1 MTEPVITFEK
11 CNSPESARE
20 IAKLGQLEIGYI
32 IELATGPNRNLV
44 NHWRA
49 QFGVNCAN
57 EYKSATSRQMA
68 KRALVMRMAE
78 LFECAG
84 PAFAL
89 IASQTRS
96 QAGTMG
102 I

>member
-1 MTEPVITFEK
+1 MTDHVITFEK

-20 IAKLGQLEIGYI
+20 VAKLGQLEIGYV
-32 IELATGPNRNLV
+32 IELATGPNGNLV

-49 QFGVNCAN
+49 QFGVNTTN

-68 KRALVMRMAE
+68 KRALVLRMAE

-84 PAFAL
+84 PAFSL
-89 IASQTRS
+89 IASQTKS
-96 QAGTMG
+96 QAATMG

>member
-1 MTEPVITFEK
+1 MTEPVITFEP
-11 CNSPESARE
+11 CRSPDSARE
-20 IAKLGQLEIGYI
+20 IAKLGQLEIGYV
-32 IELATGPNRNLV
+32 IEIKNAAGESQ

-49 QFGVNCAN
+49 HFGINVSNLYTA
-57 EYKSATSRQMA
+57 ATSRAMA
-68 KRALVMRMAE
+68 KRALVYRMAS

-89 IASQTRS
+89 IASQTKS
-96 QAGTMG
+96 QAETMG